1 MSRFITRRI
10 IAMVPLLVLISMLTF
25 SLLLLL
31 PGDPALA
38 MLGEELVNANE
49 GQAYIALREEMGLD
63 DPIPIQYLNWAG
75 KILQGDFG
83 TSIRNKTPIS
93 EAVARHALPTIEL
106 AILGLAVALV
116 IAIPTGVIS
125 ALKPNSPTDVTATIV
140 ALSGVA
146 VPHFFLG
153 ILLIYSFSIWL
164 GVLPPS
170 GYIPPWE
177 DLGEN
182 LKLMLMPAFT
192 IGTGLAGVLM
202 RQIRSAL
209 LEVLQHDYVVTAR
222 AKGVVEHVVVLRH
235 ALKNAAIPV
244 VTTLG
249 QQIGTLIGGAV
260 ITETIFSIPGMGR
273 MIVESIFYRD
283 FPVVQAMVLV
293 LSLSVLVANLLTDLA
308 YGYLDPRIRYS

>member
-1 MSRFITRRI
+1 MAHFIARRI
-10 IAMVPLLVLISMLTF
+10 VAMVPLLVLISMLAF

-38 MLGEELVNANE
+38 ILGEEIANANE
-49 GQAYIALREEMGLD
+49 GEAYFALREEMGLN

-75 KILQGDFG
+75 QALQGDFG
-83 TSIRNKTPIS
+83 TSIRNKTPIG
-93 EAVARHALPTIEL
+93 EDITHHALPTIEL
-106 AILGLAVALV
+106 AILSLVAALA
-116 IAIPTGVIS
+116 IAIPTGVLA
-125 ALKPNSPTDVTATIV
+125 ALKPNSPVDLGSTIV
-140 ALSGVA
+140 ALAGVA

-153 ILLIYSFSIWL
+153 ILLIYAFAIWL
-164 GVLPPS
+164 GILPPS

-177 DLGEN
+177 DPGEN

-192 IGTGLAGVLM
+192 IGTGLAAVLM

-209 LEVLQHDYVVTAR
+209 LEVLQNDYIMTAR
-222 AKGVVEHVVVLRH
+222 AKGLVEHAVVLRH

-249 QQIGTLIGGAV
+249 QQMGTLIGGAV

-273 MIVESIFYRD
+273 MIVESIFFRD

-308 YGYLDPRIRYS
+308 YGYLDPRIRYD